1 MRALPFALLEAA
13 LVLLP
18 AVQARGNAS
27 SQAPMRN
34 VYTGRWASSGT
45 SGVDVNPL
53 SDFAPQKC
61 PPCFNCQLPAFSCG
75 QFGECS
81 DYDGQC
87 KCPPGWGGIDCLTP
101 LCDSLADGTERHLRP
116 PGEQCQCKDGW
127 SGINCNVCMSDS
139 ACDGF
144 PLAIRVPPEVED
156 PGEGIS
162 NMTCYSGGQTVW
174 ENHQMCDV
182 TNRKILDQLGDRK
195 PQATFTCNKKD
206 DSCAFQFWVDQ
217 EESFYCALETCKSS
231 LTPGYENGTD
241 QLSYACDTLKCKCVP
256 GKMLC
261 GEEGSIDLSEFL
273 TEAIKGPAAF
283 KCTGNKCSFEEPA
296 MNELIE
302 EVFGDKSITL
312 SCYGG
317 ECIHYTMVPGYER
330 PEKPDNSVWVAVSA
344 AAAGAVFILAS
355 ILFWYLGRTSHDGQG
370 SVRLP
375 ADEAAK
381 LMSEHVPAS
390 LHFSNLSYSIN
401 GKQILENITGSVR
414 PGTVM
419 AIMGASGAGKSTL
432 LDILARKQKRGA
444 VGGTTLVNGKEVSNG
459 VFRKVMGFV
468 DQEDCLMPTLT
479 VYETVLY
486 SALLRLP
493 RDMSLAAKKFR
504 TLETMQELGIL
515 GIRDSRIGESGQRS
529 ISGGEKRRVS
539 IACELVTSP
548 SILFLDEPTSG
559 LDAFNAFNVVESL
572 VGLAKDYNRTVI
584 FTIHQ
589 PRSNIVALF
598 DQLVLLAKGRTVYSG
613 ELAKC
618 QEYFEHIGSPCP
630 PGFNIADYLID
641 LTMRASGDSNGT
653 RSKSS
658 PLLSP
663 AGDVN
668 VDEEQGFANLST
680 TTATTLV
687 PGQSS
692 SSSTAE
698 EAELQP
704 MLQAEDTSSGS
715 FIRRKTSQ
723 LLSVMTA
730 NSGTIAPQALAP
742 ELQALVDAYAAS
754 DIAAA
759 ILAEAQA
766 VTTSADQ
773 NGATNGTSDSAAELT
788 PPGQDLHSHR
798 RASWPTQFRIL
809 SGRAFKNLY
818 RNPWLLTAHYVSSI
832 VIAFGC
838 GFFFYQLPNDIPGFQ
853 NRLGL
858 FFFALALFGF
868 SCLSSLGLFANERLL
883 FMRERANG
891 YYTSFTYFASKV
903 LFDVLPLRVVP
914 PMVFG
919 GIVYGL
925 VGLVPEVSSF
935 WKFMLALVF
944 FNLTTASV
952 VLLLSIAIAD
962 TSVASLCGT
971 LVMLFNLLF
980 AGLLINFQSMPTGL
994 GWIQTIS
1001 FFHAAYEALLVNEL
1015 QWLQLKQ
1022 TKYGIELDI
1031 PSATILSAFGF
1042 KANAYWWP
1050 DIAILGIEFGVFT
1063 ILSFLILHFFV
1074 KERR

>member
-1 MRALPFALLEAA
+1 MVRALPLALLEAA
-13 LVLLP
+13 LVLL
-18 AVQARGNAS
+18 VEGRGNAS
-27 SQAPMRN
+27 TPVRN
-34 VYTGRWASSGT
+34 PYTGRWTGDYPSN
-45 SGVDVNPL
+45 DVNAL
-53 SDFAPQKC
+53 SDFAPTDKC

-75 QFGECS
+75 QYGECS

-101 LCDSLADGTERHLRP
+101 LCDSLADGAERHLRP
-116 PGEQCQCKDGW
+116 PGEQCQCKEGW
-127 SGINCNVCMSDS
+127 SGINCNVCMNDN

-144 PLAIRVPPEVED
+144 PLAIRVPPEIED
-156 PGEGIS
+156 PGEGIA
-162 NMTCYSGGQTVW
+162 NMTCYTGGLTVW

-182 TNRKILDQLGDRK
+182 TNRKILDQLGERK
-195 PQATFTCNKKD
+195 PQATFTCAKKD
-206 DSCAFQFWVDQ
+206 TSCAFQFWVDQ
-217 EESFYCALETCKSS
+217 EESFYCALDTCKST

-241 QLSYACDTLKCKCVP
+241 QLLYDCDHVKCKCVP

-273 TEAIKGPAAF
+273 TEAIKGPATF

-312 SCYGG
+312 ACYGG

-330 PEKPDNSVWVAVSA
+330 PEQPDNSVWVALSA
-344 AAAGAVFILAS
+344 AAAGVVFVLAS
-355 ILFWYLGRTSHDGQG
+355 ILFWYLGRTSSEGQG
-370 SVRLP
+370 AVRLP
-375 ADEAAK
+375 ADEASK

-390 LHFSNLSYSIN
+390 VHFSNLSYTVN

-432 LDILARKQKRGA
+432 LDILARKQKRGSI
-444 VGGTTLVNGKEVSNG
+444 GGTTLVNGKEVSNAA
-459 VFRKVMGFV
+459 FRKVMGFV

-479 VYETVLY
+479 VYETILY

-493 RDMSLAAKKFR
+493 RDMSLSAKKYR

-515 GIRDSRIGESGQRS
+515 GIKDSRIGESGKRS

-559 LDAFNAFNVVESL
+559 LDAFNAFNVIESL
-572 VGLAKDYNRTVI
+572 VTLAKDYNRTVI

-598 DQLVLLAKGRTVYSG
+598 DQLVLLAKGRMVYSG
-613 ELAKC
+613 ELTKC
-618 QEYFEHIGSPCP
+618 QDYFERIGSPCP

-641 LTMRASGDSNGT
+641 LTMRASGDSVRT
-653 RSKSS
+653 HPDSS
-658 PLLSP
+658 PLLEASDDP
-663 AGDVN
+663 N
-668 VDEEQGFANLST
+668 PNLDEEQGFANHT
-680 TTATTLV
+680 VNA

-692 SSSTAE
+692 SSSTA
-698 EAELQP
+698 A
-704 MLQAEDTSSGS
+704 AEDAERQVPSQPEESAGAGAGAY
-715 FIRRKTSQ
+715 IRHKTSQ
-723 LLSVMTA
+723 LLSVITA
-730 NSGTIAPQALAP
+730 TSVTLAPQTLSP
-742 ELQALVDAYAAS
+742 ELQALVDAYASS
-754 DIAAA
+754 DIAAETK
-759 ILAEAQA
+759 AEIAA
-766 VTTSADQ
+766 FSPHVQ
-773 NGATNGTSDSAAELT
+773 NGVNGDSDSSNPDSA
-788 PPGQDLHSHR
+788 PGQQDIKSHR

-818 RNPWLLTAHYVSSI
+818 RNPWLLTTHYVSAI
-832 VIAFGC
+832 VIAFAC
-838 GFFFYQLPNDIPGFQ
+838 GFFFYQVPNDIPGFQ

-994 GWIQTIS
+994 AWIQTVS

-1022 TKYGIELDI
+1022 NKYGIELDI

-1063 ILSFLILHFFV
+1063 ILSYLILHYFV

>member
-1 MRALPFALLEAA
+1 MRALPLVLLEAA
-13 LVLLP
+13 IALLP
-18 AVQARGNAS
+18 AVEALGNAS
-27 SQAPMRN
+27 LQTPMRN
-34 VYTGRWASSGT
+34 VYTGRWSGSGYSS
-45 SGVDVNPL
+45 VDVSAL
-53 SDFAPQKC
+53 SDFAPKDKC

-101 LCDSLADGTERHLRP
+101 LCDSLADGAERHLRP
-116 PGEQCQCKDGW
+116 PGEQCACKDGW
-127 SGINCNVCMSDS
+127 SGINCNVCTRDS

-144 PLAIRVPPEVED
+144 PLVGPRIPPEVEE

-162 NMTCYSGGQTVW
+162 NMTCYSGGMTVQ

-195 PQATFTCNKKD
+195 PQATFTCNRRA

-273 TEAIKGPAAF
+273 TEAIKGPAEF
-283 KCTGNKCSFEEPA
+283 KCTGGKCSFEEPA

-302 EVFGDKSITL
+302 EVFGDKSIFL

-330 PEKPDNSVWVAVSA
+330 PAKPDNSVWVAVSA
-344 AAAGAVFILAS
+344 AAAGSVFILAS
-355 ILFWYLGRTSHDGQG
+355 ILFWYLGRTSHEGG
-370 SVRLP
+370 GAVRLP

-390 LHFSNLSYSIN
+390 LRFTNLSYSIN
-401 GKQILENITGSVR
+401 GKQILENISGYVR
-414 PGTVM
+414 PGTVS

-444 VGGTTLVNGKEVSNG
+444 VSGTTLVNGKEVSDG

-493 RDMSLAAKKFR
+493 RDMSFAAKQYR

-515 GIRDSRIGESGQRS
+515 GIKDSRIGESGQRS

-572 VGLAKDYNRTVI
+572 VSLAKDYNRTVI

-598 DQLVLLAKGRTVYSG
+598 DQLVLLAKGRMVYSG

-618 QEYFEHIGSPCP
+618 QDYFERIGSPCP

-641 LTMRASGDSNGT
+641 LTMHASGDSTRT
-653 RSKSS
+653 RSNSS
-658 PLLSP
+658 PLLAP
-663 AGDVN
+663 TGDAN
-668 VDEEQGFANLST
+668 VDEEQGFARS
-680 TTATTLV
+680 AP

-692 SSSTAE
+692 SSSTADE
-698 EAELQP
+698 TELQTRP
-704 MLQAEDTSSGS
+704 PAEDSGS
-715 FIRRKTSQ
+715 GSYIRRKTSQ
-723 LLSVMTA
+723 LLSVMTST
-730 NSGTIAPQALAP
+730 SGTIAPQALSP

-759 ILAEAQA
+759 IRAETEAFP
-766 VTTSADQ
+766 ADGGQ
-773 NGATNGTSDSAAELT
+773 NGTTNGAEDSATELT
-788 PPGQDLHSHR
+788 PPGQADLHSHR

-919 GIVYGL
+919 GIVYGF

-944 FNLTTASV
+944 FNLTTASI

-962 TSVASLCGT
+962 ISVASLCGT

-980 AGLLINFQSMPTGL
+980 AGLLINFQSMPTGF

-1063 ILSFLILHFFV
+1063 ISSFLILHFFV